1 MNDSLQGIAE
11 DVERSKELM
20 LSQLVQQLQGSIA
33 LPACLHLVGLM
44 RRMGVFNE
52 TQLRLKFLQVKKQCD
67 YKMILMLYYSIG
79 TRSLVDII
87 AQCYTCG

>member
-1 MNDSLQGIAE
+1 MKGATSLFFSQRIAE

-44 RRMGVFNE
+44 RRMGIFNE
-52 TQLRLKFLQVKKQCD
+52 TQLRLKFLQVRYFTQAVREV
-67 YKMILMLYYSIG
+67 LMLHFSVG
-79 TRSLVDII
+79 T
-87 AQCYTCG
+87 

>member
-1 MNDSLQGIAE
+1 MIGEGVQISFLQGIAE

-44 RRMGVFNE
+44 RRMGVFIDLE
-52 TQLRLKFLQVKKQCD
+52 L
-67 YKMILMLYYSIG
+67 
-79 TRSLVDII
+79 
-87 AQCYTCG
+87 CYTLVFFILLFN